1 MEQDL
6 VEKQE
11 ALEKEYYKLSYNN
24 QNVKNLKEFQ
34 EWYKKTTRRMEEEN
48 AHINQGL
55 VKGFDFP
62 IFLVLFCEACSSYTI
77 CKLYSD
83 IFFSCALCHNDYCIG
98 CKRERSDGNP
108 EYCLQG
114 FIKAFYLRFKYERT
128 RKKAMK
134 YSMRYFYYVSHII
147 FCLFCVPFYLG
158 YKSHYIGLLVH
169 REGGNGL
176 WDLFETDCDDD
187 GCIWKYCLFYLF
199 CFFRGFIM
207 FPYVIFFFPF
217 MFIALIPS
225 VFSFS
230 YYKRLLI
237 GFINIFEAG
246 SYPFQFDYDNDNY
259 NYNYMRVL

>member
-34 EWYKKTTRRMEEEN
+34 EWYKKTTRKMEEEN
-48 AHINQGL
+48 ARINQGVVHGSDL
-55 VKGFDFP
+55 P
-62 IFLVLFCEACSSYTI
+62 IFLVLFCKHCSSYTI
-77 CKLYSD
+77 CRLYSD
-83 IFFSCALCHNDYCIG
+83 IFFSCSLCRKSYCIG
-98 CKRERSDGNP
+98 CKRESSGEDP

-128 RKKAMK
+128 RKKAMS
-134 YSMRYFYYVSHII
+134 YSMRYFYYVFHII

-158 YKSHYIGLLVH
+158 FKSNYIGLLVH
-169 REGGNGL
+169 RKSGKCL
-176 WDLFETDCDDD
+176 WNLFDSDIDIDDD
-187 GCIWKYCLFYLF
+187 DCLWKFFLFFLFYLF

-207 FPYVIFFFPF
+207 FPYVMLFFPF
-217 MFIALIPS
+217 MLIVLIPS
-225 VFSFS
+225 LFSFS

-237 GFINIFEAG
+237 GFINIFEPE
-246 SYPFQFDYDNDNY
+246 SYPFQFDYDNDDC
-259 NYNYMRVL
+259 M